1 MEDRDW
7 LIIQALHQEKNITRA
22 AQSLYM
28 SQPALTSRLKHI
40 EREFDV
46 CIVQRSTKGIR
57 FTPQGEYLAG
67 QAAEFIERLQQVK
80 NEVQGLFSEEAGTLE
95 IGASNYITMYTL
107 PQLLEDFKQICPA
120 VKFRVL
126 TDWSK
131 NIFSSVYN
139 QKIQVGFVSI
149 DYGGGKNMQLLYDE
163 PVCIAYSKPFEMKDL
178 PRMPRI
184 VYESDYLLKSQLDKW
199 WREQFDEPPEISM
212 RVSKLE
218 NCRQM
223 IAHGLG
229 YALMPLRIIRDDAN
243 IYTRPLINKDG
254 QPVMRKTWMLYSDPE
269 RELPV
274 VRRFIKFVA
283 AYKF

>member
-7 LIIQALHQEKNITRA
+7 LIIQALHKEKNITRA
-22 AQSLYM
+22 AQALYM
-28 SQPALTSRLKHI
+28 SQPALTSRLQHI
-40 EREFDV
+40 EREFGV
-46 CIVQRSTKGIR
+46 RIVQRSTKGIR

-67 QAAEFIERLQQVK
+67 QAGEFINSVERVK
-80 NEVQGLFSEEAGTLE
+80 NEVKGLFSEDSGTLE

-107 PQLLEDFKQICPA
+107 PQLLEDFQQVYPA
-120 VKFRVL
+120 VKFRVV

-131 NIFSSVYN
+131 NIFSLVYN

-149 DYGGGKNMQLLYDE
+149 DYGGAKHMQLLYEE
-163 PVCIAYSKPFEMKDL
+163 PVCIAYHKSFELADL
-178 PRMPRI
+178 PDMPRI

-199 WREQFDEPPEISM
+199 WREHFTVPPEISM

-229 YALMPLRIIRDDAN
+229 YALMPSRIIGDDKHIFA
-243 IYTRPLINKDG
+243 RPLVHKDG
-254 QPVMRKTWMLYSDPE
+254 KPVLRKTWMLYGDLD
-269 RELPV
+269 RELPI
-274 VRRFIKFVA
+274 VRHFIDFVSE
-283 AYKF
+283 YKF